1 VDVHHLEFILLAI
14 YSVLGPNM
22 WGAYCWTMILGR
34 RRLMLMKKNPIK
46 GEPPS
51 VTVLIPAKDEG
62 ERIRACV
69 LSALDQ
75 DYPNFDVITIDDRST
90 DTTGAVMDEIASTH
104 PKLSV
109 LHIKDPPGPGW
120 TGKNNA
126 LHQGT
131 RHAKGKW
138 ILLVDSDVVLK
149 PDALT
154 TAMSVV
160 LRKEFDMLS
169 LLPRLE
175 SHSFWEG
182 LLIPMAGAAAST
194 MYLIAL
200 NNSNDFPKTAFANGQ
215 FMLIS
220 RNAYDKIGGHEGV
233 KDRYCEDVAIA
244 RVMKGRGMRPRVS
257 WGNEYCSV
265 RMYDSLSAIIRGWSR
280 IYYAA
285 RVGSPWRILVALLF
299 VIICG
304 LSVYPA
310 LAWGIYRTVH
320 PVAAWPGII
329 GQLAPKFLGPV
340 WLLNAGIHFLLLNVA
355 LRRIY
360 KWSGNSAKYAL
371 YFPIAGPMMSYIFY
385 RGLKMCVTK
394 KVEWRGTAYSH
405 VMQTIPHERGAG
417 TGVTVTSGS
426 ERERSTSQSAA

>member
-1 VDVHHLEFILLAI
+1 VHQLELILLAI
-14 YSVLGPNM
+14 YGVLGPNL
-22 WGAYCWTMILGR
+22 WGVYCWTMKLGR
-34 RRLMLMKKNPIK
+34 RRLTLMKKSPIK
-46 GEPPS
+46 DEPPG
-51 VTVLIPAKDEG
+51 VTILIPAKDEG

-75 DYPNFDVITIDDRST
+75 DYPHFDVIGIDDRST
-90 DTTGAVMDEIASTH
+90 DNTGAVMDEIAGAH
-104 PKLSV
+104 PKMSV
-109 LHIKDPPGPGW
+109 LHITEPPGPGW

-131 RHAKGKW
+131 KRATGKW

-169 LLPRLE
+169 LLPRIE

-215 FMLIS
+215 FMLMS
-220 RNAYDKIGGHEGV
+220 RAAYDKIGGHEAV
-233 KDRYCEDVAIA
+233 KDRYCEDVAIS

-257 WGNEYCSV
+257 WGNDYCSV
-265 RMYDSLSAIIRGWSR
+265 RMYDSLGAIIRGWSR

-285 RVGSPWRILVALLF
+285 RVGSPWRILAALFF
-299 VIICG
+299 VMVCAM
-304 LSVYPA
+304 SVYPA
-310 LAWGIYRTVH
+310 LAWGIYRTIH
-320 PVAAWPGII
+320 PVAEWPGLI
-329 GQLAPKFLGPV
+329 GHLAHHYLGAV
-340 WLLNAGIHFLLLNVA
+340 WLFNSILHFALLNVA
-355 LRRIY
+355 LRRVY
-360 KWSGNSAKYAL
+360 KWSGNTAKYAVL
-371 YFPIAGPMMSYIFY
+371 FPLAGPMLSYIFY
-385 RGLKMCVTK
+385 RALKMCVTK

-405 VMQTIPHERGAG
+405 VMQTIPHERGAEA
-417 TGVTVTSGS
+417 GVGVSPSTA
-426 ERERSTSQSAA
+426 ERSRSQPAA